1 MTKKIY
7 FHLGFLLFIISIV
20 SLSCSGPE
28 PRSASVDLIF
38 RNGAIYTMDA
48 ARSWAEALAI
58 QEGKILYVGDDS
70 GVEKYRSTDTKIIDL
85 KGKMVLPGFHD
96 SHIHL
101 VTGGVELS
109 QCNLNGL
116 QTQEEIFKKIRQY
129 ASENPDKEWIVGGG
143 WDLPIFPGANPTKE
157 QLDQLVSDR
166 PVYLSAADGHSV
178 WVNSKA
184 LAMAGI
190 TEKTPDPEGGRIE
203 RMKGTNVP
211 SGTLRENAAGL
222 VSKYLAEL
230 SPEDY
235 LKGLRAGLLLANSF
249 GITSINEASADEDI
263 LNTYA
268 EFDRRQELSVRVVS
282 SLYVDPKLGLD
293 QIKDLL
299 QKREKYKG
307 SHLRATAAKIFADG
321 VIESHTA
328 ALLEPYF
335 DRPGYCGLPN
345 LEPDLFSR
353 LAIALDKEQFQ
364 IHIHAIGDR
373 AIRMSLDALE
383 AAQKKN
389 GARDA
394 RHHIAHL
401 QLIHPD
407 DIPRF
412 KSLDV
417 IANFQPLWAYPDL
430 YITELTEP
438 VLGPERSRWLYP
450 IGSIVKSGAKIVG
463 GSDWSV
469 SSMNPLDAIQVAI
482 TRKALDDSSSLSW
495 IPEELVDL
503 PTILAAYTINGAFLN
518 RQEEIT
524 GSLEV
529 GKAADLV
536 VLDRNLFA
544 IPPTDI
550 HKTKVLYT
558 FLEGKEIYRDK
569 LFILMP

>member
-1 MTKKIY
+1 MNQKSFIQM
-7 FHLGFLLFIISIV
+7 GFIIVIIGIAF
-20 SLSCSGPE
+20 LSCSGPE
-28 PRSASVDLIF
+28 PYSGSADLIF
-38 RNGAIYTMDA
+38 RNGAIYTMDS

-58 QEGKILYVGDDS
+58 QDGKILYVGDDS
-70 GVEKYRSTDTKIIDL
+70 GAEKFESTDTKVVDL
-85 KGKMVLPGFHD
+85 EAKMVLPGFHD

-101 VTGGVELS
+101 VTGGIELS
-109 QCNLNGL
+109 QCDLNGL
-116 QTQEEIFKKIRQY
+116 QTKEDIFEKIRQY
-129 ASENPDKEWIVGGG
+129 NSENPDKEWIVGGG
-143 WDLPIFPGANPTKE
+143 WNLPIFPDANPTKE
-157 QLDQLVSDR
+157 QLDQLVCDR
-166 PVYLSAADGHSV
+166 PAYLSAADGHSV

-184 LAMAGI
+184 LAIAGI

-203 RMKGTNVP
+203 RVKGTNEP
-211 SGTLRENAAGL
+211 SGTLRESAAGL
-222 VSKYLAEL
+222 VAKYLPEL
-230 SPEDY
+230 SPDDY
-235 LKGLRAGLLLANSF
+235 LNGLRAGLHLANSF

-263 LNTYA
+263 LEAYA
-268 EFDRRQELSVRVVS
+268 EFDRRHELSVRVVAS
-282 SLYVDPKLGLD
+282 MHVDPKMGLD
-293 QIKDLL
+293 QIEELL
-299 QKREKYKG
+299 TLSQKYQG
-307 SHLRATAAKIFADG
+307 NHLRTIAAKIFADG

-328 ALLEPYF
+328 ALLEPYL
-335 DRPGYCGLPN
+335 DRPGYSGLPN
-345 LEPDLFSR
+345 LEPDLFNR
-353 LAIALDKEQFQ
+353 LATALDKEQFQ

-383 AAQKKN
+383 AAQRIN
-389 GARDA
+389 RARDA

-401 QLIHPD
+401 QLINPA

-482 TRKALDDSSSLSW
+482 TRKALDDPSAPSW
-495 IPEELVDL
+495 LPEELVDL

-544 IPPTDI
+544 ISPDDI
-550 HKTKVLYT
+550 HKAKVLLT
-558 FLEGKEIYRDK
+558 ILEGKEVCRDK
-569 LFILMP
+569 SF